1 MQAAALLFSACL
13 LLILDQSAKAM
24 VVARFPAGRSMSFG
38 GVTIR
43 SVLNRKIPRGSFRS
57 NAALAWLWGAE
68 TVFMVAMV
76 QFGPFFQGPAAAV
89 ALGAALGGAG
99 SNLLDRVRR
108 GGVVDFI
115 DFRFWPV
122 FNFADVAIAA
132 GIVMAVLHA

>member
-1 MQAAALLFSACL
+1 MQAAALLFSASL
-13 LLILDQSAKAM
+13 VIILDQSAKAM
-24 VVARFPAGRSMSFG
+24 VVARFPAGRSVSFG
-38 GVTIR
+38 GLTIR
-43 SVLNRKIPRGSFRS
+43 SVLNRKLPPDSFRS

-68 TVFMVAMV
+68 TVFMLAMV

-115 DFRFWPV
+115 DLGFWPV

-132 GIVMAVLHA
+132 GIVMAVLHI

>member
-1 MQAAALLFSACL
+1 MQAAALLFSASL
-13 LLILDQSAKAM
+13 VIILDQSAKAM
-24 VVARFPAGRSMSFG
+24 VVARFPAGRWVSFG
-38 GVTIR
+38 GLTIR
-43 SVLNRKIPRGSFRS
+43 SVLNRKLPLESFRS

-68 TVFMVAMV
+68 AVFMVAMV

-115 DFRFWPV
+115 DLGFWPV

-132 GIVMAVLHA
+132 GIVLSIFNA